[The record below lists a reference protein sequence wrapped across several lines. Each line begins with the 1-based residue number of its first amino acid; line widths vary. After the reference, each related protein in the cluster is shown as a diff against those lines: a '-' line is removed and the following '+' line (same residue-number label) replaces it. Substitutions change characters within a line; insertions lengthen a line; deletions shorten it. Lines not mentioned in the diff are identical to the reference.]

1 VLETSL
7 KEHLFGQH
15 IVYDVVIHAIKS
27 HFGDIAPK
35 KALALS
41 FNGFTGSGKTFV
53 SQFIMKSLFVS
64 GIKSKYAHFFSGR
77 NHFAMES
84 KADIYKVSTCIY
96 ASFTVDNLQMHVST
110 CIYASFTVDNLQM
123 HVVVKT

>member
-7 KEHLFGQH
+7 KERVFGQH
-15 IVYDVVIHAIKS
+15 IAYDIVITAIKA
-27 HFGDIAPK
+27 HFKEDEPR

-53 SQFIMKSLFVS
+53 SQFIINSLFELGS
-64 GIKSKYAHFFSGR
+64 KSKYAHFFSGR
-77 NHFAMES
+77 NHFVLES
-84 KADIYKVSTCIY
+84 KADIYKVHTYQYLCSF
-96 ASFTVDNLQMHVST
+96 FTVGHV
-110 CIYASFTVDNLQM
+110 QM